1 MLQTDKHLKIGT
13 QNRTARGGGR
23 EHAGGPARAA
33 RRRRGRPLATLPAAL
48 AAALAAAP
56 VAAQDALTVVSWG
69 GAYSYSQIKAY
80 HEPFTAQTGIRIHA
94 EDYNGGLAE
103 VQVQVQSGNITWD
116 VVDMPLADVVRGC
129 DEGLLE
135 PVDIASFPPA
145 PDGTP
150 AAKDFLAGTLH
161 SECGVPLIVWSTI
174 FAYDES
180 RFPGDKPADLKDFFD
195 LEKFPGKRALRKSP
209 RSTLEFALM
218 ADGVPLDKVY
228 QTLSTDEGLQ
238 RAFAKLDTIKEHVVW
253 WKAGSQPPLMLA
265 DGEVVM
271 ATSYNGRIFN
281 AWNKE
286 KKPFIIVW
294 DRQIWYKNYYAIV
307 KGTPRHEQAL
317 EYVRFASDTQRL
329 ADQARYISYGP
340 ARHSAMAMISTH
352 AETGADMA
360 PHMPTTPEHFRH
372 VLESD
377 FEWWADYGDEMTER
391 FSTWL
396 AR

>member
-1 MLQTDKHLKIGT
+1 MLKSDKRFGIGT
-13 QNRTARGGGR
+13 RGRAGRGGLG
-23 EHAGGPARAA
+23 RAA
-33 RRRRGRPLATLPAAL
+33 CLRRRRPLAAPTAAL
-48 AAALAAAP
+48 AAALFAAP
-56 VAAQDALTVVSWG
+56 VAAQDALTVVSYG

-80 HEPFTAQTGIRIHA
+80 HEPFTAKTGIRIHA

-103 VQVQVQSGNITWD
+103 IQVQVQSGNITWD
-116 VVDMPLADVVRGC
+116 VVDMPLARVVRGC

-150 AAKDFLAGTLH
+150 AEKDFLPETLQ
-161 SECGVPLIVWSTI
+161 SECGIPLIVWSTV

-180 RFPGDKPADLKDFFD
+180 RFPGDKPASLEDFFD
-195 LEKFPGKRALRKSP
+195 LEKFPGKRALRRSP

-218 ADGVPLDKVY
+218 ADGVPVDKVY
-228 QTLSTDEGLQ
+228 QTLATDEGL
-238 RAFAKLDTIKEHVVW
+238 RRVFAKLDTIKEHVVW
-253 WKAGSQPPLMLA
+253 WTAGSQPPLMLA

-286 KKPFIIVW
+286 KKPFKIVW
-294 DRQIWYKNYYAIV
+294 DRQVWTKNFYTIV
-307 KGTPRHEQAL
+307 KGTPRYKQAL
-317 EYVRFASDTQRL
+317 EFVQFASDTQRL